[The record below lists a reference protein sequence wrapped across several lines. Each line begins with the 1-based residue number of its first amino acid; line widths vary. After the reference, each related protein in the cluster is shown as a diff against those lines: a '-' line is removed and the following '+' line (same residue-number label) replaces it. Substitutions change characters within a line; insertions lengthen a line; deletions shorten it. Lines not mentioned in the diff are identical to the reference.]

1 MISRAVPLT
10 EEQYLF
16 IEDLGKEFIRAEQHE
31 TATKLLAIALA
42 WKVSPIV
49 HYGNAFFGCDIDESA
64 GMAEVHD
71 ACGCERCHPEIHNVI
86 EMQGYSRKVPC
97 A

>member
-1 MISRAVPLT
+1 MTTRSVPLT

-16 IEDLGKEFIRAEQHE
+16 IEDLGKELMRAAQHE

-42 WKVSPIV
+42 WRVSPEV
-49 HYGNAFFGCDIDESA
+49 PDVFACDIDESA
-64 GMAEVHD
+64 GMADLHD
-71 ACGCERCHPEIHNVI
+71 LSN
-86 EMQGYSRKVPC
+86 YSRKVGT

>member
-1 MISRAVPLT
+1 VSEARSVPLT

-16 IEDLGKEFIRAEQHE
+16 VEDLGKEFMRAAQHE

-42 WKVSPIV
+42 WRVSPTV
-49 HYGNAFFGCDIDESA
+49 REPLENDPEFRGWMEEA
-64 GMAEVHD
+64 GMLAPVVELH
-71 ACGCERCHPEIHNVI
+71 
-86 EMQGYSRKVPC
+86 GYSRKTPC

>member
-1 MISRAVPLT
+1 VITRSVPLS

-16 IEDLGKEFIRAEQHE
+16 IEDLGKEFMRAAQHE

-42 WKVSPIV
+42 WRVSPTV
-49 HYGNAFFGCDIDESA
+49 REPLENDPDFRAYMEEN
-64 GMAEVHD
+64 GMLAQVVELH
-71 ACGCERCHPEIHNVI
+71 GH
-86 EMQGYSRKVPC
+86 SRKAPC